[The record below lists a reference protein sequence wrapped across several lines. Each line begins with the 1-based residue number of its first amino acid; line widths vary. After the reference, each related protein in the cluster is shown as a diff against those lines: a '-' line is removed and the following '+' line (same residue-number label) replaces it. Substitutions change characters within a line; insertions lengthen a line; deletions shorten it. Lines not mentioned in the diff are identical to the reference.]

1 VARDLAKA
9 RQELEQ
15 RQFDMERLVSET
27 ANLQTEVEQREVD
40 KHPWRKRFKPLLE
53 GTQLRS
59 LVLGYFKGT
68 SPMLAIVPCVHDPS
82 HHCALLRHG
91 SVGSTCVAGDE
102 TRASRYEE
110 EVDLPSSQWLP

>member
-40 KHPWRKRFKPLLE
+40 KHP
-53 GTQLRS
+53 LRN
-59 LVLGYFKGT
+59 KIQA
-68 SPMLAIVPCVHDPS
+68 SP
-82 HHCALLRHG
+82 
-91 SVGSTCVAGDE
+91 
-102 TRASRYEE
+102 
-110 EVDLPSSQWLP
+110 